1 MTEIPSDLIDAVA
14 GIAPGSRLD
23 LLRRER
29 SDIRRHI
36 QGTHEALFSPDNA
49 FGLSLAERYAAAFHA
64 ARLNASAGLAAHYHE
79 QLTCF
84 PGAVSAAQ
92 IEAGTS
98 DETRLAAILRHTAL
112 MTETPD
118 EGTPKALAALTAERT
133 GDARRRGA
141 LSTRCIRELSDQ
153 TAGGPLA
160 VGGQLR
166 RSNVF
171 RDEQCIGNGTPQDET
186 VTRQLL
192 EIGCT
197 GGCAWPLILR

>member
-1 MTEIPSDLIDAVA
+1 MK
-14 GIAPGSRLD
+14 
-23 LLRRER
+23 RR
-29 SDIRRHI
+29 
-36 QGTHEALFSPDNA
+36 FSPDNA

-118 EGTPKALAALTAERT
+118 EGTPKA
-133 GDARRRGA
+133 RGA
-141 LSTRCIRELSDQ
+141 RPPRMPTRDVVVLSQLVAYVNFQTRLL
-153 TAGGPLA
+153 AG
-160 VGGQLR
+160 
-166 RSNVF
+166 
-171 RDEQCIGNGTPQDET
+171 
-186 VTRQLL
+186 LL
-192 EIGCT
+192 LLGDN
-197 GGCAWPLILR
+197 